1 MFILAGAIRRLSVVL
16 MLSAAV
22 MFVGVIAGALFL

>member
-1 MFILAGAIRRLSVVL
+1 MFILAGALRRLSVVK
-16 MLSAAV
+16 LSAAV